1 MRCAVPSP
9 ALTSRPVCAVQVYD
23 VAPVAL
29 GGLSTSLAVP
39 PLLAAFYAVLGA
51 LFIACD
57 DLGGGPPRRE

>member
-1 MRCAVPSP
+1 M
-9 ALTSRPVCAVQVYD
+9 CAVQVYD

-57 DLGGGPPRRE
+57 GLVGGPATERVSTQAVLITIAP